1 MSSWD
6 STWKSFAIYHSSI
19 NVQRYLLHIYQNHGV
34 EDSEKKSYENC
45 YPFIYYLDH
54 GKSYYELSSQA
65 PLSIKPILLFYGM
78 VQLLKACLLTVD
90 PEYPESSTVLAH
102 GVTTRKRKKRNYDF
116 LKDEVKAQKNGLF
129 SHVAHKMFH
138 VKHDLDAEK
147 YTMDFL
153 LGRIPELNHLFQI
166 SLEKRQSYKVAGLQ
180 DRTFIIPACILDHL
194 HMTVDRF
201 DHFLKEI
208 LPFDFKMINKTVTS
222 SKQLELIEL
231 QIKDPINP
239 NDCSPLQ
246 FDLFENTLHIP
257 TNKEQFLF
265 FPEILTHYL
274 LLYNLSMI
282 SRYETEWWSELLHGF
297 DSLDYP
303 FIEQF
308 LSVTAVKVPYLINQY
323 LQKQN
328 FK

>member
-6 STWKSFAIYHSSI
+6 SIWKSFTIYHSSI
-19 NVQRYLLHIYQNHGV
+19 NVQRYLLHSYQNHSV
-34 EDSEKKSYENC
+34 DDSEKKSYENC

-54 GKSYYELSSQA
+54 GKSYYELSKQA
-65 PLSIKPILLFYGM
+65 PMSIKPILLFYGM

-129 SHVAHKMFH
+129 SHVALKMFH
-138 VKHDLDAEK
+138 VKHHLDAEK
-147 YTMDFL
+147 YTMDIL
-153 LGRIPELNHLFQI
+153 LGRIPELNHLFQV
-166 SLEKRQSYKVAGLQ
+166 SLDKQQNYKIAGLH
-180 DRTFIIPACILDHL
+180 DKTFTIPACILDNL
-194 HMTVDRF
+194 HMTMDRF
-201 DHFLKEI
+201 DSFLKDI
-208 LPFDFKMINKTVTS
+208 LPFDYQMMNKAS
-222 SKQLELIEL
+222 AGSKQPDYIEL
-231 QIKDPINP
+231 QINCRVNPI
-239 NDCSPLQ
+239 DCSPLQ
-246 FDLFENTLHIP
+246 FDCFENTFHIP
-257 TNKEQFLF
+257 TNKEQFMV

-323 LQKQN
+323 LEKQKL
-328 FK
+328 K

>member
-6 STWKSFAIYHSSI
+6 SIWKSFSIYHSSI
-19 NVQRYLLHIYQNHGV
+19 NVQRYLLQSYQKHGV
-34 EDSEKKSYENC
+34 DDSEKKSYENC

-54 GKSYYELSSQA
+54 GKSYYELSNQA

-78 VQLLKACLLTVD
+78 VQLLKASLLTVD

-129 SHVAHKMFH
+129 SHVALKMFH
-138 VKHDLDAEK
+138 VKHHLDAEK

-153 LGRIPELNHLFQI
+153 LGRIPELGNLFQV
-166 SLEKRQSYKVAGLQ
+166 SLKKQQNYKIAGLHDQ
-180 DRTFIIPACILDHL
+180 TLIIPSGLLDHL
-194 HMTVDRF
+194 HMTADRL
-201 DHFLKEI
+201 DHFLKDI
-208 LPFDFKMINKTVTS
+208 LPFDYHIVNKANANN
-222 SKQLELIEL
+222 KQLEFIEL
-231 QIKDPINP
+231 QVDCPLNP
-239 NDCSPLQ
+239 NDCSPIQ
-246 FDLFENTLHIP
+246 FDCFENTLHIP
-257 TNKEQFLF
+257 LDKEQFLF

-297 DSLDYP
+297 DSMDYP

-308 LSVTAVKVPYLINQY
+308 LSITAVKVPYLINQY
-323 LQKQN
+323 LQKK